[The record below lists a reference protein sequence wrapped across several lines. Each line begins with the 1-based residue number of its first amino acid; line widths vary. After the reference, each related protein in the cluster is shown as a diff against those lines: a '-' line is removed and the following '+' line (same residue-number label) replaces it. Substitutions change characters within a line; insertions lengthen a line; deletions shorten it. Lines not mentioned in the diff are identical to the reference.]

1 MYRRSIVCMTVLLA
15 ILGTFAAL
23 ILVPVT
29 VLLVQVLMALPA
41 YRTRP
46 LPQGRRLPVGI
57 LIPAHDEAAVIA
69 ATLGSIL
76 PQLTE
81 GDRLLVVADNCT
93 DDTAAIAADEGATVI
108 ERHNAEL
115 RGKGHA
121 LEFGIRHLETNPPDI
136 VIIVDADCQADAGTI
151 DRLSRTCDYTARP
164 VQSLYLMHAPAG
176 AGLTARVAEFA
187 WIVRN
192 WIRPLGQSRLGLPC
206 QLTGSGMAFPW
217 RLIRN
222 LGMANSHIV
231 EDMKF
236 GIDLAL
242 AGYPTVFCPDATVTS
257 YFPSDK
263 MATVTQRTRWEHGH
277 LSMILHELP
286 RLLACAFRM
295 HNFRLVGLAADL
307 VVLPLTLLTLI
318 IATVFLLNLVFFL
331 FEGFVWPL
339 ILSLI
344 ALGLLVAA
352 IAVAWYGWGRKVISL
367 ASMTAIPF
375 YILFKIPL
383 YLRFLTKRQKS
394 WVKTKRD

>member
-1 MYRRSIVCMTVLLA
+1 MDVLNFLLVGLALLVLL
-15 ILGTFAAL
+15 
-23 ILVPVT
+23 PV
-29 VLLVQVLMALPA
+29 VVFFMQVLMALGA
-41 YRTRP
+41 GRESMLLEGSRP
-46 LPQGRRLPVGI
+46 RVAI
-57 LIPAHDEAAVIA
+57 LVPAHNEASVIA
-69 ATLGSIL
+69 TTLRSII
-76 PQLTE
+76 PQLGNE
-81 GDRLLVVADNCT
+81 DRTLVVADNCT
-93 DDTAAIAADEGATVI
+93 DDTAAIAASEGATVI
-108 ERHNAEL
+108 ERHDAEL

-136 VIIVDADCQADAGTI
+136 VIIVDADCQVDAGTI

-192 WIRPLGQSRLGLPC
+192 WIRPLGQRRLGLPC
-206 QLTGSGMAFPW
+206 QLMGSGMAFPW
-217 RLIRN
+217 QLIRN
-222 LGMANSHIV
+222 LGMANSNIV

-242 AGYPTVFCPDATVTS
+242 AGYPAVFCPDATVTS

-277 LSMILHELP
+277 LSMILHGVP

-295 HNFRLVGLAADL
+295 RNFRLVGLAADL

-318 IATVFLLNLVFFL
+318 ITAGFSLNLVFFL

-394 WVKTKRD
+394 WIKTKRD